1 MFAGGEFVC
10 WGGVG
15 GDSFTAEQGL
25 CLTRSQTPGSGT
37 LLTPDRLTPHLCV
50 VCRRH
55 SSLTVTVDPDRP
67 RAIPELRFAGAEH
80 VIRPLR
86 DSLNRRLAHWCAP
99 PPPELSCRQPAKKT
113 PPFTRCP
120 QDCNLLLLGRC
131 LREFDL
137 TLGDQ
142 KWKNVKDIRLV
153 PLVS

>member
-99 PPPELSCRQPAKKT
+99 PRRNCRVANQRKKRHLSRGVRKT
-113 PPFTRCP
+113 VICY
-120 QDCNLLLLGRC
+120 C
-131 LREFDL
+131 
-137 TLGDQ
+137 
-142 KWKNVKDIRLV
+142 
-153 PLVS
+153 